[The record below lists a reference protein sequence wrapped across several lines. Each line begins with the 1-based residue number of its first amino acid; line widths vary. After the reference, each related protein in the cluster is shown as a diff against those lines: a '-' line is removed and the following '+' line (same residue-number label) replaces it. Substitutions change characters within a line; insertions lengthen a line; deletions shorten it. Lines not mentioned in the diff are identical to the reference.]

1 MVCEAKCL
9 GCYLILQVKSC
20 RFRKL
25 LELAKGPIRQND
37 AVSSQFDLHDKVK
50 VRLVVYRS
58 ASRPAFTAAN
68 ESHTSW
74 CCVPVIIRLS
84 SYSSS
89 SAQMHPLV
97 KT

>member
-50 VRLVVYRS
+50 VRLVVCRS
-58 ASRPAFTAAN
+58 ASRPAFTSICNKQQQMKAIPAGAAF
-68 ESHTSW
+68 
-74 CCVPVIIRLS
+74 
-84 SYSSS
+84 
-89 SAQMHPLV
+89 Q
-97 KT
+97 